1 MSDLIIALCCL
12 GFTLLGVEYLHSH
25 HHGRPYHP

>member
-12 GFTLLGVEYLHSH
+12 GFTLLGVEYARSLS
-25 HHGRPYHP
+25 RRR